1 LDIEDNVV
9 DRGNSPDFRVLSVQ
23 LAAYALRIF
32 ADYGLFRD
40 DLVVAGTGF
49 SMQDFVAKTL
59 GEYATGRI
67 KYHSSKGDLIAL
79 LGTALRRD
87 VHDAILRKHSHLY
100 EEARDVAPSGLD
112 GAEKALSEFA
122 QPGQAVDRLFDE
134 EEYKEGILT
143 SLVGEPELKDVA
155 EMVFEL
161 GLAKRQEQ
169 ADFMGITERELDNRK
184 KKLRRRLIERGIR
197 VK

>member
-1 LDIEDNVV
+1 VV

-40 DLVVAGTGF
+40 DLVIAGTGF

-67 KYHSSKGDLIAL
+67 KHHSSKGELISL
-79 LGTALRRD
+79 LGTALKRD
-87 VHDAILRKHSHLY
+87 VHDTLLRKHSHLH
-100 EEARDVAPSGLD
+100 EEARDFTSAGLD
-112 GAEKALSEFA
+112 GPEDVSTKTLSEFA
-122 QPGQAVDRLFDE
+122 NPGPIADQLFDE
-134 EEYKEGILT
+134 HEYRARIFA
-143 SLVGEPELKDVA
+143 SLVDEPELKDVV

-161 GLAKRQEQ
+161 GLAKRGEQ
-169 ADFMGITERELDNRK
+169 ADFLGITGQELDNRK
-184 KKLRRRLIERGIR
+184 KRLRRRLVERGIR
-197 VK
+197 AK